1 VLLRRLRNS
10 IIKGLGKME
19 KQRLRNPVAKNCNKF
34 NKPATH
40 VDRKKAAARGYDK
53 YKRIIK
59 E

>member
-1 VLLRRLRNS
+1 
-10 IIKGLGKME
+10 ME
-19 KQRLRNPVAKNCNKF
+19 KQKLRNPVAKNCNKF

-53 YKRIIK
+53 YKRYIK

>member
-1 VLLRRLRNS
+1 MLSKFDGFVVE
-10 IIKGLGKME
+10 GLGEME
-19 KQRLRNPVAKNCNKF
+19 KIKLNPVAKNCNKF

-53 YKRIIK
+53 YKRYIK